1 MICFLLSFIGA
12 KADDVVAFSVPDFS
26 IKPGETKDISLVM
39 TSSSD
44 ALKFNFYGEIVLPE
58 GLTFVGEQV
67 YDEENEEYFDQYVF
81 RTDRLKASHAIE
93 ENLKSSNDLAFLVS
107 AGTKFLSFNAGDAVL
122 TFKVKAADNATI
134 GVFDVQLV
142 GMSAAGEDA
151 NEMVQEPNSTSSVNI
166 YDLYK
171 VELAANNAE
180 MGTVEGAT
188 DEAMS
193 NSEATVKATANE
205 GYEFVNWT
213 EGTTEVAI
221 TAEYKFTVTKDISLT
236 ANFKAKQYTITFD
249 SDGGSDVESITADYK
264 STLTK
269 PADPTKT
276 GYTFAGWDPEFPETM
291 PLNGAA
297 LKAKWTPIEY
307 AITYD
312 LAGGALAEGDTN
324 PATYTIESAAITLK
338 NPTKT
343 GYTFA
348 GWTGTDLTEASTAVT
363 IAAGS
368 TGARA
373 YTATYTVN
381 QYTVTFKLENGD
393 ADVVKTQ
400 DYGTELTAPTG
411 FVKEGHTFTGWDVEV
426 PATVPAENLTITA
439 QWAVNSYAV
448 KFIVDGEVVQE
459 GNVEYGTAITK
470 PADPE
475 KTGYTFTGW
484 NPEVPATMPAA
495 EQTFTAQFSINQ
507 YTVTFKYEDNTGTA
521 QESSVTQD
529 YDTDLTSPL
538 TVDVDTNKDG
548 APFVGWDNDYTGKVP
563 AQNITYNAIY
573 GGEYDVIFVV
583 DGTEVQKTA
592 VEYGNSFTAPADPTK
607 EGYTFAGWLSQEDK
621 ALSEYPTMPAK
632 ALTFTAQWTINQYT
646 VTFVL
651 GNGAENVVLTQDYA
665 TTITAPADP
674 VREGYTFA
682 GWDPAVP
689 ATVPAQDLTITA
701 KWTINQYTITFKLEN
716 GDNDVVLTQDY
727 ATAITAPTGFE
738 KEGYTFTGWD
748 AEVPATVPA
757 QNLTFTAQWT
767 INQYTL
773 TFLADGAEFKKLTQ
787 DYGTA
792 VKADFE
798 APDKEGYIWRGW
810 DAEVPETMPAEDMTF
825 NAVYEEFDGIVWNF
839 KQTKALAGLI
849 TASADQWERTTANGT
864 FRFTYQPKTNVEPLM
879 LGEEEL
885 ADTKGLLFK
894 GGAAKFRIDAN
905 SRLGMNGANLQIII
919 PGLKRTQRITIE
931 CQSANSSSE
940 RTFTVSD
947 NLEIVSGFEATT
959 AKQVNIAN
967 VTTSGDAIFTTTSG
981 MNITRIIVDAALLPE
996 TAEIAADELR
1006 EELNKAIELYNS
1018 ATASDEAT
1026 AKLDQALIDAALLL
1040 ASYDAGEEVTIEQ
1053 LAECKDK
1060 LMEAEAAFEN
1070 AIITTGISNVTT
1082 AAQEGV
1088 EAYTLGGQKMNL
1100 LKGDSQRKG
1109 IYIING
1115 KKVVK

>member
-1 MICFLLSFIGA
+1 MKKIFSLLSFLLVA
-12 KADDVVAFSVPDFS
+12 MVSQAEDAFSVAKVN
-26 IKPGETKDISLVM
+26 IKPGEVQTVSVNLTNEQETQGVAVDI
-39 TSSSD
+39 T
-44 ALKFNFYGEIVLPE
+44 LPE
-58 GLTFVGEQV
+58 GLSFV
-67 YDEENEEYFDQYVF
+67 
-81 RTDRLKASHAIE
+81 
-93 ENLKSSNDLAFLVS
+93 
-107 AGTKFLSFNAGDAVL
+107 DADGNVL
-122 TFKVKAADNATI
+122 TSNVTGLNSVTFSDR
-134 GVFDVQLV
+134 VQGFSSKGGNYNKKQDLLRV
-142 GMSAAGEDA
+142 TMGNGGSMAAGEGEIFTFKIKAATDA
-151 NEMVQEPNSTSSVNI
+151 SIGVVNIQYKNLKITYGSTTKTLTNMESEVNI

-171 VELAANNAE
+171 VTVAANNAE
-180 MGTVEGAT
+180 MGSVEGAQ

-193 NSEATVKATANE
+193 GVAITVKATANE

-213 EGTTEVAI
+213 EGTTEVAT
-221 TAEYKFTVTKDISLT
+221 TAEYTFTPTKDIDLT

-249 SDGGSDVESITADYK
+249 SDGGSAVADITADYK

-373 YTATYTVN
+373 YTATWT
-381 QYTVTFKLENGD
+381 
-393 ADVVKTQ
+393 
-400 DYGTELTAPTG
+400 
-411 FVKEGHTFTGWDVEV
+411 
-426 PATVPAENLTITA
+426 
-439 QWAVNSYAV
+439 
-448 KFIVDGEVVQE
+448 
-459 GNVEYGTAITK
+459 
-470 PADPE
+470 
-475 KTGYTFTGW
+475 
-484 NPEVPATMPAA
+484 
-495 EQTFTAQFSINQ
+495 INQ
-507 YTVTFKYEDNTGTA
+507 YTVTFYDEDGTTEIA
-521 QESSVTQD
+521 KSVQD
-529 YDTDLTSPL
+529 YDSDIVAPDMTGK
-538 TVDVDTNKDG
+538 TNG
-548 APFVGWDNDYTGKVP
+548 EGVPFAAWDPEVPAKVP
-563 AQNITYNAIY
+563 ANDVSFKAIY
-573 GGEYDVIFVV
+573 GGTYDVIFIV
-583 DGTEVQKTA
+583 DGTEVQKTS
-592 VEYGNSFTAPADPTK
+592 VDWNTTITAPADPTK

-646 VTFVL
+646 ITFVL

-738 KEGYTFTGWD
+738 KEGYTFAGWD

-757 QNLTFTAQWT
+757 QDLTFTAQWT

-894 GGAAKFRIDAN
+894 GGVAKFRIDAN
-905 SRLGMNGANLQIII
+905 SRLGMNGKNLQIII
-919 PGLKRTQRITIE
+919 PGLKRTQKITIE
-931 CQSANSSSE
+931 CQSANSNEE

-967 VTTSGDAIFTTTSG
+967 VTTSGDAIFTTTNG

-1082 AAQEGV
+1082 AAQQGV
-1088 EAYTLGGQKMNL
+1088 EAYTLGGQKVNL
-1100 LKGDSQRKG
+1100 MKGNSQRKG

>member
-1 MICFLLSFIGA
+1 MKKLLFFFAFLAVALGANAQNGSATLDKNLS
-12 KADDVVAFSVPDFS
+12 V
-26 IKPGETKDISLVM
+26 KPGETIEMNVNLANTVVVSGFEAKV
-39 TSSSD
+39 T
-44 ALKFNFYGEIVLPE
+44 LPE
-58 GLTFVGEQV
+58 GLSFV
-67 YDEENEEYFDQYVF
+67 YDEDYEAYGTPTERSE
-81 RTDRLKASHAIE
+81 ASFSGATLAG
-93 ENLKSSNDLAFLVS
+93 NTVTMAFL
-107 AGTKFLSFNAGDAVL
+107 ATNAKSRIAVGEGSIF
-122 TFKVKAADNATI
+122 TMKIKAADDAPI
-134 GVFDVQLV
+134 GIAKIQFK
-142 GMSAAGEDA
+142 GIAIAYPSGSGGT
-151 NEMVQEPNSTSSVNI
+151 NESYDDDDYDINI

-171 VELAANNAE
+171 VEVAANDAE
-180 MGTVEGAT
+180 MGTAEGAA

-193 NSEATVKATANE
+193 NSEITVKATANE

-213 EGTTEVAI
+213 EDGTAVSTD
-221 TAEYKFTVTKDISLT
+221 AEYKFTVTKNISLT
-236 ANFKAKQYTITFD
+236 ANFKAKKYTITFD
-249 SDGGSDVESITADYK
+249 SDGGTAVADITEDYK
-264 STLTK
+264 SNLTK

-291 PLNGAA
+291 PLNGAS
-297 LKAKWTPIEY
+297 LKAKWTAIEY

-312 LAGGALAEGDTN
+312 LDGGALAEGVTN
-324 PATYTIESAAITLK
+324 PATYTIESDAITLN

-348 GWTGTDLTEASTAVT
+348 GWTGTDLTGATTTVT

-368 TGARA
+368 TGNRA
-373 YTATYTVN
+373 YTA
-381 QYTVTFKLENGD
+381 
-393 ADVVKTQ
+393 
-400 DYGTELTAPTG
+400 
-411 FVKEGHTFTGWDVEV
+411 
-426 PATVPAENLTITA
+426 
-439 QWAVNSYAV
+439 QW
-448 KFIVDGEVVQE
+448 
-459 GNVEYGTAITK
+459 T
-470 PADPE
+470 
-475 KTGYTFTGW
+475 
-484 NPEVPATMPAA
+484 
-495 EQTFTAQFSINQ
+495 INQ
-507 YTVTFKYEDNTGTA
+507 YTVTFYDEDGTTVIK
-521 QESSVTQD
+521 QTTQD
-529 YDTDLTSPL
+529 YDSAIEAPDMTDK
-538 TVDVDTNKDG
+538 TNADG
-548 APFVGWDNDYTGKVP
+548 VPFAAWDPEVPAKVP
-563 AQNITYNAIY
+563 ANDVSFKAIY
-573 GGEYDVIFVV
+573 GGTYVVEFIV
-583 DGTEVQKTA
+583 DGETVQTGEVDWNTTI
-592 VEYGNSFTAPADPTK
+592 TAPADPTK
-607 EGYTFAGWLSQEDK
+607 EGYTFAGWLSQEGK

-651 GNGAENVVLTQDYA
+651 GNGDNDVVLTQDYA
-665 TTITAPADP
+665 TAITAPADP

-689 ATVPAQDLTITA
+689 ATVPAQNLTITA
-701 KWTINQYTITFKLEN
+701 QWTINQYTITFKLEN
-716 GDNDVVLTQDY
+716 GDDDVVLTQDY

-773 TFLADGAEFKKLTQ
+773 TFLADGTLVKKLTQ

-792 VKADFE
+792 VTADFE

-839 KQTKALAGLI
+839 KQTKSLPALL
-849 TASADQWERTTANGT
+849 TASADQWERTTANGS
-864 FRFTYQPKTNVEPLM
+864 FRFTYQPETDVEPLM
-879 LGEEEL
+879 VGEEEL
-885 ADTKGLLFK
+885 TDTKGLLFK
-894 GGAAKFRIDAN
+894 GGAGKFRIDVN
-905 SRLGMNGANLQIII
+905 SRLGMNGKNLQIII

-947 NLEIVSGFEATT
+947 NLEKVSGFEATT

-967 VTTSGDAIFTTTSG
+967 VTTSGDAIFTTTAG

-996 TAEIAADELR
+996 TSEIAADELR
-1006 EELNKAIELYNS
+1006 EELEKAIELYNS

-1026 AKLDQALIDAALLL
+1026 AKLDEALIDAALLL

-1060 LMEAEAAFEN
+1060 LMEAEAAFEA
-1070 AIITTGISNVTT
+1070 AIITTGISHVTT
-1082 AAQEGV
+1082 AAQQGV
-1088 EAYTLGGQKMNL
+1088 EAYTLGGQKVNL
-1100 LKGDSQRKG
+1100 MKGSSQRKG